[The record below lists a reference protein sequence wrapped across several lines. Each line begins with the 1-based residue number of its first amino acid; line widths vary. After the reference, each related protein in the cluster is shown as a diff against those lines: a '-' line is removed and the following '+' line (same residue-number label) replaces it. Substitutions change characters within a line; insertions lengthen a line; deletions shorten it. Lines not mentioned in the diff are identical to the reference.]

1 MLEDIQLIYMN
12 VRILRFWA
20 LLYER
25 NVKRYICLSLSIFHV
40 LTQLLYMF
48 STNEGITGIIRNSY
62 MLVLWI
68 NTVLRA
74 YLLLFDQGRYVQL
87 IGSLRKYYYE
97 LVALDDRYIAQLL
110 AQVNRQGQLMARGNL
125 FFGLL
130 TCIGFGLYPLSSS
143 ERCKFQASFNLS
155 LQTMLS
161 FSAFNL

>member
-1 MLEDIQLIYMN
+1 MN

-20 LLYER
+20 LLYDK
-25 NVKRYICLSLSIFHV
+25 NVKRYICLTLSIIHV
-40 LTQLLYMF
+40 LTQLLYML

-74 YLLLFDQGRYVQL
+74 YSLLHDQHIYLKL
-87 IGSLRKYYYE
+87 ISNLKLYYYQ
-97 LVALDDRYIAQLL
+97 LMHLNDGYVNHLLDQA
-110 AQVNRQGQLMARGNL
+110 NRQGKLMARGNL

-143 ERCKFQASFNLS
+143 ERGKL
-155 LQTMLS
+155 M
-161 FSAFNL
+161 

>member
-25 NVKRYICLSLSIFHV
+25 NVKRYICLALSIFHV

-74 YLLLFDQGRYVQL
+74 YLLLFDQGRYMRL
-87 IGSLRKYYYE
+87 IENLRNYYNE
-97 LVALDDRYIAQLL
+97 LVTLDDRYIAQLL

-130 TCIGFGLYPLSSS
+130 TCIGFGLYPLSAS
-143 ERCKFQASFNLS
+143 ERGESPNIRKL
-155 LQTMLS
+155 
-161 FSAFNL
+161 

>member
-20 LLYER
+20 LLYDK
-25 NVKRYICLSLSIFHV
+25 NVKRYICLTLSIFHV
-40 LTQLLYMF
+40 LTQIFYMCT
-48 STNEGITGIIRNSY
+48 TNEGITGIIRNSY

-74 YLLLFDQGRYVQL
+74 YLLLFDQQSYIQL
-87 IGSLRKYYYE
+87 ISDLRSSYYE
-97 LVALDDRYIAQLL
+97 LERMDDPYIGYLL
-110 AQVNRQGQLMARGNL
+110 AKVNRQGQLMARGNL

-143 ERCKFQASFNLS
+143 DRGER
-155 LQTMLS
+155 
-161 FSAFNL
+161 